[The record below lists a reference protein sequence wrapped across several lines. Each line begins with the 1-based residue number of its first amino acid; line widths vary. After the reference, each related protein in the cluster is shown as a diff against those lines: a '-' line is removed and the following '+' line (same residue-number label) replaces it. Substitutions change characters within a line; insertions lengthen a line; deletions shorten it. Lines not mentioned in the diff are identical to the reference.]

1 MDNFFMNM
9 LIGILLI
16 AWGLGLMAFGLWVFY
31 AVLPV
36 WYGMFGG
43 LMGFFLGVWMTG
55 GSTGWFGNLL
65 TWGLAIAGALLFAF
79 MAYQLEP
86 YRRVLAGIL
95 MGFSLGSLVAVV
107 FGGGAFFTAIFGG
120 IGAVIF
126 AVLVPLFF
134 DPMIIV
140 GSSFSG
146 AALVMDGIYMIVP
159 LGLFLDRTNAAGN
172 GNFLAIVTWIV
183 LGAVGLGWQLAN
195 LRKWVTAQVAVSG
208 KSA

>member
-1 MDNFFMNM
+1 M
-9 LIGILLI
+9 L
-16 AWGLGLMAFGLWVFY
+16 FR
-31 AVLPV
+31 
-36 WYGMFGG
+36 
-43 LMGFFLGVWMTG
+43 
-55 GSTGWFGNLL
+55 S
-65 TWGLAIAGALLFAF
+65 
-79 MAYQLEP
+79 
-86 YRRVLAGIL
+86 
-95 MGFSLGSLVAVV
+95 
-107 FGGGAFFTAIFGG
+107 
-120 IGAVIF
+120 IF

-195 LRKWVTAQVAVSG
+195 LRKWVTAVQTTAPSRPV
-208 KSA
+208 